1 MPVQVKHE
9 NSAVTFERLSLFC
22 TDNSDCSDGWAFMDV
37 LVHEM
42 AHAVYMCAQL
52 ATPQFEPLIKRIFE
66 NSKNLELWRGSY
78 GGGRVTELFVSV
90 TDYP

>member
-1 MPVQVKHE
+1 
-9 NSAVTFERLSLFC
+9 
-22 TDNSDCSDGWAFMDV
+22 MDV

-42 AHAVYMCAQL
+42 AHALYMCAQL

-78 GGGRVTELFVSV
+78 GGGRVTELFVS
-90 TDYP
+90 D